1 MINKLRAFFH
11 NIRTELTY
19 RRSVN
24 ETIKEL
30 SRLTNHELNDIGI
43 SRGEIYSIAHHS
55 HTKPKK
61 VKADDYGTTVNDNL
75 KGFV

>member
-1 MINKLRAFFH
+1 MINKIRAFVA
-11 NIRTELTY
+11 NVKAALEY
-19 RRSVN
+19 RSAVN

-55 HTKPKK
+55 HTKPTK
-61 VKADDYGTTVNDNL
+61 VKADDYRATANDNL

>member
-1 MINKLRAFFH
+1 MINKIRAFVA
-11 NIRTELTY
+11 NVKAALEY
-19 RRSVN
+19 RSSVN

-55 HTKPKK
+55 HTKPTK
-61 VKADDYGTTVNDNL
+61 VIADDYRATANDNL

>member
-1 MINKLRAFFH
+1 MINKIRAFVA
-11 NIRTELTY
+11 NVKASLEY
-19 RRSVN
+19 RAAVN

-55 HTKPKK
+55 HTLPKK
-61 VKADDYGTTVNDNL
+61 KSANDFVVEANPNL